1 MIFVTVGTHEQPFDR
16 LIQYI
21 DGLKGNGTLQEDVIL
36 QTGYSGYEPQ
46 FCQWAKFF
54 PYSEMQARIQEA
66 HIIVTHGGPS
76 SFIPALRLGKIPVV
90 VPRQKKFGEHVNEH
104 QVKFCKA
111 VSKRD
116 GNLIVVEE
124 IDDLK
129 RALLEYDRIVATI
142 SPNLQS
148 HNAQFNERFRG
159 IVSELIPDGCSVHV

>member
-21 DGLKGNGTLQEDVIL
+21 DGLKGEGTLSEEVVL

-46 FCQWAKFF
+46 FCQWNQFF
-54 PYSEMQARIQEA
+54 PYSEMQAQIQEA

-90 VPRQKKFGEHVNEH
+90 VPRQKKFGEHVNDH

-129 RALLEYDRIVATI
+129 RVLLEYDRIVVTM

-148 HNAQFNERFRG
+148 HNAQFNERFRV
-159 IVSELIPDGCSVHV
+159 IVNELIPERRSVHV